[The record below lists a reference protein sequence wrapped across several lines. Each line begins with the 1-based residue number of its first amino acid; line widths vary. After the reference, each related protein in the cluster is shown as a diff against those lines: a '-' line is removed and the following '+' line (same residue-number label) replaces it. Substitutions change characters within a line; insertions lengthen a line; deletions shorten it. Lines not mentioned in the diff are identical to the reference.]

1 MYREKVNLNASPAY
15 IMSILNYLQD
25 IPTIKNNYVRMKP
38 GKTYTVADLLKGI
51 FKDKRFEDGLLSA
64 QIKRE
69 WPEVVGVKVASATGN
84 MWVKNGVLFVEIR
97 SSIIRSELK
106 MISKEL
112 VSSINRRLGE
122 EAISDM
128 IVR

>member
-1 MYREKVNLNASPAY
+1 
-15 IMSILNYLQD
+15 
-25 IPTIKNNYVRMKP
+25 MKP